1 MKSNVCRLAS
11 GGQGLVNALDEVEKA
26 AAYNNLGKKN
36 TLHLRLLAEELLGMV
51 KELLGVCEGTF
62 WVEQE
67 GRRYELHVQAEID
80 SAVGSEKRR
89 QLLSVSSTG
98 KNASAKG
105 IMGKIRSVVETM
117 AADADTPLPDGCL
130 YFGMGIV
137 SGVPAGFGTA
147 YDMQWSLNQY
157 RQNVEK
163 EKSGG
168 ERQEEWDEL
177 EKSIVAKLASDV
189 IVGIQ
194 GKKIDIIV
202 KKTFVKDYRV

>member
-1 MKSNVCRLAS
+1 MKSNICRLAS
-11 GGQGLVNALDEVEKA
+11 GGQGLAVALDEVEKT
-26 AAYNNLGKKN
+26 AAYNNLSKKN

-80 SAVGSEKRR
+80 SAVGSEQQKK
-89 QLLSVSSTG
+89 LLSVSTSG
-98 KNASAKG
+98 KNAAAKG

-117 AADADTPLPDGCL
+117 AADADTLLPEGCL

-137 SGVPAGFGTA
+137 SGVPVGFGTV
-147 YDMQWSLNQY
+147 YDRQWSLDQY
-157 RQNVEK
+157 RRSMEK

-168 ERQEEWDEL
+168 GRQEEWDEL

-189 IVGIQ
+189 IVGIR

-202 KKTFVKDYRV
+202 KKTFVKNYRG